1 MRFVLLATA
10 LRLAQ
15 AATPINDWVW
25 GAMGASCATTCSGL
39 GRTCDDE
46 RIWAIKGT
54 NSGGFKAARAGAG
67 WETAYCATE
76 VDGFDSTGGVS
87 YRDTNQRCYY
97 PNTQSPISKP
107 SGLCGFTFN
116 GVNQQ
121 SMYVVCAPPD
131 GVTSLRTAT
140 GCLTLSH
147 LPTSTHT
154 HTHPPLPQ
162 AMLLPS
168 FRTRRV
174 HALPRR
180 GVGLRC
186 RLRMGRLL
194 LRECRDVA
202 LVHPV
207 RSGGVLLR
215 HHRDSRDPQPMPCWA
230 L

>member
-46 RIWAIKGT
+46 RIWAIKG
-54 NSGGFKAARAGAG
+54 NPGGFKAARAGAG

-121 SMYVVCAPPD
+121 SMYVVCSPPD
-131 GVTSLRTAT
+131 GAAHGNRMSH
-140 GCLTLSH
+140 TLPPTH
-147 LPTSTHT
+147 LHTHT

-194 LRECRDVA
+194 HRESD
-202 LVHPV
+202 VHPV

-215 HHRDSRDPQPMPCWA
+215 HHRDSREPQPMPCWA